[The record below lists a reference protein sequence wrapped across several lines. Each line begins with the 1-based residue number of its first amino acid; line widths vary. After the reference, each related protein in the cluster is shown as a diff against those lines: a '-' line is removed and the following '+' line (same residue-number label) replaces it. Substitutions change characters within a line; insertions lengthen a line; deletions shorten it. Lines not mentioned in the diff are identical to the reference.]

1 MQIDQDAPTFW
12 YGIKQLHRAN
22 LSSISLSLSLSLSE
36 PNVRAPAMGD

>member
-22 LSSISLSLSLSLSE
+22 LSSISLSLSE